1 MALTLNEVSQR
12 VACAPVLA
20 VISSILLR
28 SNRPA
33 RVARGLLPVR
43 AKNPVPLPLVDLQA
57 SQPAIKTDQDRSFS
71 LAAARTRFW
80 KFSLQLP
87 ERQPHELIE
96 LLKYARDQR
105 RSVSIHAQFLAL
117 VSLFGDWFLLR
128 HHGCCKAGRTP
139 NYEDRQ

>member
-1 MALTLNEVSQR
+1 MA
-12 VACAPVLA
+12 CP
-20 VISSILLR
+20 R
-28 SNRPA
+28 SATARP
-33 RVARGLLPVR
+33 R
-43 AKNPVPLPLVDLQA
+43 ASL
-57 SQPAIKTDQDRSFS
+57 IKTPGYRPQFLLCFDSQKSVGHQSSKDRSFS
-71 LAAARTRFW
+71 LAAARTHFW

-87 ERQPHELIE
+87 ERQPHGLIE